1 MIMAV
6 SKLNQQQRNPANPI
20 DLAREVLLTEAHA
33 VEMLAQR
40 LDSSFPQA
48 VELILQCQGR
58 VVVSGM
64 GKSGHIGRKIAST
77 LASTG
82 TPAFFMHPAEASH
95 GDLGMITGHDV
106 VLVLSNSGESDE
118 LLTIVP
124 MLKRMGAKLISMT
137 GNPKSTL
144 AKEAD
149 VHLDASVSH
158 EACPLGLAPTAS
170 TTAALA
176 LGDALALVLLDAR
189 GFSQEDFARAHPGG
203 ALGRQ
208 LLLHVSDV
216 MRTGDGIPKVR
227 QDVFLSAALL
237 EMSRKGLGMTAIID
251 AQGKPAGIFTDG
263 DLRRAFENGVDVAST
278 NITQVMHANPRTIAP
293 NRLAAEAVELMET
306 HKINGLLVT
315 DADGTLVGAL
325 NMHDLLKAK
334 VV

>member
-95 GDLGMITGHDV
+95 GDLGMITSHDV

-149 VHLDASVSH
+149 VHLDASVAH

-315 DADGTLVGAL
+315 DDHGTLVGAL